1 MSNQLYDCV
10 ADGAWMSPCHRLWP
24 RVHPPNC
31 QIAFPNRVVSLFKD
45 KDNQL
50 SGVVDKDNSSV
61 DKSNA
66 FSSSVFTWILYC
78 GASHHMTIA
87 NPLSQ
92 NVYYP
97 SQYGQL
103 PNWASLPVCKIVNLQ
118 ITHSFDL
125 KNVLYILN
133 FHCSLISIRHH

>member
-1 MSNQLYDCV
+1 MSNQLYECV

-66 FSSSVFTWILYC
+66 FSSSVSTWILYC

-92 NVYYP
+92 NVYNP

-103 PNWASLPVCKIVNLQ
+103 PN
-118 ITHSFDL
+118 
-125 KNVLYILN
+125 
-133 FHCSLISIRHH
+133 